1 MQCNFKL
8 VEGYSKKIQQTSEV
22 RPPVPIIVMLPHQ
35 QHLLN
40 SCFWGF
46 PAWQCFG

>member
-8 VEGYSKKIQQTSEV
+8 VEGRSKKTQETSEV
-22 RPPVPIIVMLPHQ
+22 RSPFPIPVMIPHQ

-46 PAWQCFG
+46 PVWQCSG